1 MDPELNLWTN
11 YPNLFWVATIKNG
24 KVVGSIG
31 QKHIDFDTVDM
42 HRFCVDDEFQKIGI
56 GQKLVQMLVDT
67 ARENGYSTATC
78 YTGTVNLA
86 A

>member
-1 MDPELNLWTN
+1 MIDPELKLWTN
-11 YPNLFWVATIKNG
+11 YPDLFWVATTKNG

-56 GQKLVQMLVDT
+56 GQKIGTNVS
-67 ARENGYSTATC
+67 GYCKGKWIFHC
-78 YTGTVNLA
+78 YLLHRNC
-86 A
+86 